1 MAIKKNASIEINEQ
15 IRDREVR
22 VIGAEGEQLGIMSSK
37 DAYMM
42 AKEKDLDLIK
52 IAPTAT
58 PPVVKIAD
66 FGKYRYEMMR
76 KEKEAKRNQRV
87 TELKEIRMTPNI
99 DQNDLNTKLSAA
111 RKFLEKGNKVK
122 VALRFRGREMSRMN
136 PPLILILISSSKVYK
151 SKVWKNLLHRLNVGL
166 IPDSILAQASL
177 TLRCLLGE
185 NVRLVSLIS
194 YKLSCAS
201 NFKALSSSSLCLQL

>member
-42 AKEKDLDLIK
+42 AKEKDLDLSK

-136 PPLILILISSSKVYK
+136 QSKYILDEFAEQLKDIAVLDKPAKVEGRNMAIVISPKK
-151 SKVWKNLLHRLNVGL
+151 
-166 IPDSILAQASL
+166 
-177 TLRCLLGE
+177 
-185 NVRLVSLIS
+185 
-194 YKLSCAS
+194 
-201 NFKALSSSSLCLQL
+201 

>member
-42 AKEKDLDLIK
+42 AKEKDMDLIK

-58 PPVVKIAD
+58 PPVVKIVD

-136 PPLILILISSSKVYK
+136 QSKYILDEFAEQLKDIAVLDKPAKVEGRNMAIVISPKK
-151 SKVWKNLLHRLNVGL
+151 
-166 IPDSILAQASL
+166 
-177 TLRCLLGE
+177 
-185 NVRLVSLIS
+185 
-194 YKLSCAS
+194 
-201 NFKALSSSSLCLQL
+201 

>member
-1 MAIKKNASIEINEQ
+1 MAIKKNASIEITEQ

-136 PPLILILISSSKVYK
+136 QSKYILDEFAEQLKDIAVLDKPAKVEGRNMAIVISPKK
-151 SKVWKNLLHRLNVGL
+151 
-166 IPDSILAQASL
+166 
-177 TLRCLLGE
+177 
-185 NVRLVSLIS
+185 
-194 YKLSCAS
+194 
-201 NFKALSSSSLCLQL
+201 

>member
-15 IRDREVR
+15 IRDRQGR

-136 PPLILILISSSKVYK
+136 QSKYILDEFAEQLKDIAVLDKPAKVEGRNMAIVISPKK
-151 SKVWKNLLHRLNVGL
+151 
-166 IPDSILAQASL
+166 
-177 TLRCLLGE
+177 
-185 NVRLVSLIS
+185 
-194 YKLSCAS
+194 
-201 NFKALSSSSLCLQL
+201 

>member
-136 PPLILILISSSKVYK
+136 QSKYILDEFAEQLKDIAVLDKPANVEGRNMAIVISPKK
-151 SKVWKNLLHRLNVGL
+151 
-166 IPDSILAQASL
+166 
-177 TLRCLLGE
+177 
-185 NVRLVSLIS
+185 
-194 YKLSCAS
+194 
-201 NFKALSSSSLCLQL
+201 

>member
-22 VIGAEGEQLGIMSSK
+22 AIGAEGEQLGIMSSK

-122 VALRFRGREMSRMN
+122 VALRFRGREISRMN
-136 PPLILILISSSKVYK
+136 QSKYILDEFAEQLKDIAVLDKPAKVEGRNMAIVISPKK
-151 SKVWKNLLHRLNVGL
+151 
-166 IPDSILAQASL
+166 
-177 TLRCLLGE
+177 
-185 NVRLVSLIS
+185 
-194 YKLSCAS
+194 
-201 NFKALSSSSLCLQL
+201 

>member
-1 MAIKKNASIEINEQ
+1 MAIKKIASIEINEQ

-136 PPLILILISSSKVYK
+136 QSKYILDEFAEQLKDIAVLDKPAKVEGRNMAIVISPKK
-151 SKVWKNLLHRLNVGL
+151 
-166 IPDSILAQASL
+166 
-177 TLRCLLGE
+177 
-185 NVRLVSLIS
+185 
-194 YKLSCAS
+194 
-201 NFKALSSSSLCLQL
+201 

>member
-1 MAIKKNASIEINEQ
+1 MAYNPPFFCIRPVCGEEFMAIKKNASIEINEQ

-136 PPLILILISSSKVYK
+136 QSKYILDEFAEQLKDIAVLDKPAKVEGRNMAIVISPKK
-151 SKVWKNLLHRLNVGL
+151 
-166 IPDSILAQASL
+166 
-177 TLRCLLGE
+177 
-185 NVRLVSLIS
+185 
-194 YKLSCAS
+194 
-201 NFKALSSSSLCLQL
+201 

>member
-37 DAYMM
+37 DAYIM

-136 PPLILILISSSKVYK
+136 QSKYILDEFAEQLKDIAVLDKPAKVEGRNMAIVISPKK
-151 SKVWKNLLHRLNVGL
+151 
-166 IPDSILAQASL
+166 
-177 TLRCLLGE
+177 
-185 NVRLVSLIS
+185 
-194 YKLSCAS
+194 
-201 NFKALSSSSLCLQL
+201 

>member
-52 IAPTAT
+52 IAPTAM

-136 PPLILILISSSKVYK
+136 QSKYILDEFAEQLKDIAVLDKPAKVEGRNMAIVISPKK
-151 SKVWKNLLHRLNVGL
+151 
-166 IPDSILAQASL
+166 
-177 TLRCLLGE
+177 
-185 NVRLVSLIS
+185 
-194 YKLSCAS
+194 
-201 NFKALSSSSLCLQL
+201 

>member
-52 IAPTAT
+52 IAPT
-58 PPVVKIAD
+58 VVKIAD

-136 PPLILILISSSKVYK
+136 QSKYILDEFAEQLKDIAVLDKPAKVEGRNMAIVISPKK
-151 SKVWKNLLHRLNVGL
+151 
-166 IPDSILAQASL
+166 
-177 TLRCLLGE
+177 
-185 NVRLVSLIS
+185 
-194 YKLSCAS
+194 
-201 NFKALSSSSLCLQL
+201 

>member
-1 MAIKKNASIEINEQ
+1 MVDWLTIRHFFLHSTSVCGEEFMAIKKNASIEINEQ

-136 PPLILILISSSKVYK
+136 QSKYILDEFAEQLKDIAVLDKPAKVEGRNMAIVISPKK
-151 SKVWKNLLHRLNVGL
+151 
-166 IPDSILAQASL
+166 
-177 TLRCLLGE
+177 
-185 NVRLVSLIS
+185 
-194 YKLSCAS
+194 
-201 NFKALSSSSLCLQL
+201 

>member
-22 VIGAEGEQLGIMSSK
+22 VIGAEGEQLGIMPSK

-136 PPLILILISSSKVYK
+136 QSKYILDEFAEQLKDIAVLDKPAKVEGRNMAIVISPKK
-151 SKVWKNLLHRLNVGL
+151 
-166 IPDSILAQASL
+166 
-177 TLRCLLGE
+177 
-185 NVRLVSLIS
+185 
-194 YKLSCAS
+194 
-201 NFKALSSSSLCLQL
+201 

>member
-111 RKFLEKGNKVK
+111 RKFREKGNKVK

-136 PPLILILISSSKVYK
+136 QSKYILDEFAEQLKDIAVLDKPAKVEGRNMAIVISPKK
-151 SKVWKNLLHRLNVGL
+151 
-166 IPDSILAQASL
+166 
-177 TLRCLLGE
+177 
-185 NVRLVSLIS
+185 
-194 YKLSCAS
+194 
-201 NFKALSSSSLCLQL
+201 

>member
-42 AKEKDLDLIK
+42 AKEKDMDLIN

-136 PPLILILISSSKVYK
+136 QSKYILDEFAEQLKDIAVLDKPAKVEGRNMAIVISPKK
-151 SKVWKNLLHRLNVGL
+151 
-166 IPDSILAQASL
+166 
-177 TLRCLLGE
+177 
-185 NVRLVSLIS
+185 
-194 YKLSCAS
+194 
-201 NFKALSSSSLCLQL
+201 

>member
-42 AKEKDLDLIK
+42 AKEKDMDLIK

-136 PPLILILISSSKVYK
+136 QSKYILDEFAGQLKDIAVLDKPAKVEGRNMAIVISPKK
-151 SKVWKNLLHRLNVGL
+151 
-166 IPDSILAQASL
+166 
-177 TLRCLLGE
+177 
-185 NVRLVSLIS
+185 
-194 YKLSCAS
+194 
-201 NFKALSSSSLCLQL
+201 